1 MKKYYVCFFS
11 TNAKMQ
17 APREWGPKAHRSVLR
32 SCARGINSG
41 RAESRRPLAPREMHV
56 DFEVGVVDEVAGR
69 VYYGDRKN

>member
-1 MKKYYVCFFS
+1 
-11 TNAKMQ
+11 MQ

-56 DFEVGVVDEVAGR
+56 DFEVGVVDEVAGVEEAR
-69 VYYGDRKN
+69 RLCVPKAGAGG